1 MLQKCRASCV
11 GLTKPEHLFTTCKH
25 AECISGTLARAF
37 VLMLIFQT
45 LEIAK
50 WQNVF
55 LSLNNHLMLSL
66 KRKLRFCGM

>member
-45 LEIAK
+45 LEIDK
-50 WQNVF
+50 W
-55 LSLNNHLMLSL
+55 
-66 KRKLRFCGM
+66 